1 MFSSWIAVDQGGVVS
16 KIDTRTGGSWTV
28 LYCIGAVGSA
38 GSSRGRNRL
47 WARPRRLECLWACNS
62 CNRGSRTAVLKGSG
76 DVFIANRAFSYQGT
90 ITKIANLER
99 DCIDLNGNGVIDTA
113 RDHNENGIIDMTVGA
128 GEKQEY
134 FAETTSVSFGP
145 APHQRC

>member
-1 MFSSWIAVDQGGVVS
+1 MVAF
-16 KIDTRTGGSWTV
+16 
-28 LYCIGAVGSA
+28 
-38 GSSRGRNRL
+38 GRLERL
-47 WARPRRLECLWACNS
+47 WSVQLLQP
-62 CNRGSRTAVLKGSG
+62 GSRTAVLKGSG

-134 FAETTSVSFGP
+134 FAENDECILWTAPQP
-145 APHQRC
+145 AWLMDTARG

>member
-1 MFSSWIAVDQGGVVS
+1 M
-16 KIDTRTGGSWTV
+16 
-28 LYCIGAVGSA
+28 
-38 GSSRGRNRL
+38 
-47 WARPRRLECLWACNS
+47 
-62 CNRGSRTAVLKGSG
+62 LKGSG

-134 FAETTSVSFGP
+134 FAENDE
-145 APHQRC
+145 CIL